1 MMLAD
6 GCEVRLGRNLAIFKG
21 ENMGANT
28 PRISGFVIT
37 YNSGEILKTCLRS
50 LRFVDELIV
59 VDKSSTDKTPSV
71 AAAYADKVISVPW
84 SPLPTETRFVAY
96 EACSH
101 DFILYLDHDECLSV
115 EGIHWV
121 RENAGS
127 HPAGVFRFPKR
138 EYILGR
144 HDEDA
149 YYWPSYN
156 IRAFRRGSAE
166 FVSTLHEEVGRI
178 KGDVHDVPHDRGVC
192 IHNLSH
198 RDTHQWIEKTNRYTN
213 VRDRVS
219 FFDAATP
226 LETFAQE
233 RIAFWLAQSKSRSD
247 YVVSAA
253 LLRAVYDIVDRVK
266 LWEAQDGLDGD
277 RAFAAVCAEL
287 EATYDIADRAKLWE
301 AQGGPDGKAVFAAVR
316 AELEARNDAFRP
328 RHRRA
333 NAKIPRHGQKP
344 SLKAAMKKI
353 GSRLMGKKR

>member
-1 MMLAD
+1 MD
-6 GCEVRLGRNLAIFKG
+6 LGDFKG
-21 ENMGANT
+21 ENMGANN

-37 YNSGEILKTCLRS
+37 YNSGEILRTCLRS

-59 VDKSSTDKTPSV
+59 IDKSSTDKTPSV

-96 EACSH
+96 DACSH

-178 KGDVHDVPHDRGVC
+178 KGDVHDVPYDGGAC

-198 RDTHQWIEKTNRYTN
+198 RDTYQWIEKTNRYTN
-213 VRDRVS
+213 VQDRVS
-219 FFDAATP
+219 FFDTSKP
-226 LETFAQE
+226 LEIFAQE
-233 RIAFWLAQSKSRSD
+233 RIEFWLAQSRSRSD

-266 LWEAQDGLDGD
+266 LWEAQDGLDGN

-316 AELEARNDAFRP
+316 AELKASDDALRP
-328 RHRRA
+328 GRRRVDME
-333 NAKIPRHGQKP
+333 ISPRGQRS
-344 SLKAAMKKI
+344 SLKAAMKRI
-353 GSRLMGKKR
+353 SLRIRGKKR